1 MKENV
6 LFASEEK
13 AAVADIVTL
22 LRNMAAELDQHG
34 CILLKKISGDIEL
47 RPKDN
52 PTVLVRVVE
61 DRPEDGESDGAGM
74 KFNIEIKWKVP
85 EEKKRYKST

>member
-6 LFASEEK
+6 IFASEEK
-13 AAVADIVTL
+13 AAVGDIVTL

-47 RPKDN
+47 RPKEN

-61 DRPEDGESDGAGM
+61 ERPEEGENEYPGM
-74 KFNIEIKWKVP
+74 KFNIEIKWRLP
-85 EEKKRYKST
+85 EEKRRYKSS